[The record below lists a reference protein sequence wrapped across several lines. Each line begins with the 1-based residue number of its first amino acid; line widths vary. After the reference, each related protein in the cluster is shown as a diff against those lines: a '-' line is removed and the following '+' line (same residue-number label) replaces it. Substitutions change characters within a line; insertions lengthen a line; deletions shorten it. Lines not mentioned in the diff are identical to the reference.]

1 VFLSKPRC
9 GEAAGGAWFGLQTE
23 EDERMNVITS
33 RLPSHLAGRRL
44 PGRFARIGVLNLILG
59 AAFIGAGIAAY
70 LTVGTGSST
79 SNAAVRT
86 ATVQRGVV
94 LSTLSATG
102 TLQAATQLSLDF
114 TSSGQIVSVNVKA
127 GQHVKKGQVLGRID
141 STSAHQA
148 LLQAEASLRSANA
161 NLQTTLTGETA
172 PQRAQ
177 DAVTVAQARQSI
189 ANAKISFAAT
199 KRSIALDKVTTAA
212 SLSQA
217 QKQLRADQG
226 QLQVDLAKQKT
237 DSAIYAN
244 VDAATAAVTADKS
257 KVANDQAKQQTDQ
270 QSQLVWQQQLSS
282 DQASL
287 KTAQTNN
294 DAAGIT
300 AYTNATNSDQGQLN
314 ALAKI
319 LQSDGFAT
327 TTDQSQLSTDQ
338 AAQSALTSDAAAIK
352 ADEQKLAQD
361 HTSIASGQTSRSAT
375 QLKDVQS
382 LQSAKQQIASAQL
395 GLKSTLAS
403 IAMKQAPPTPS
414 ALAGAQGSVLQAQIS
429 LTNAQKAYTETT
441 LRAPGAGVVA
451 AVNGTVGTQATGGG
465 SSSNSSASSSSSGTG
480 SSSSS
485 SSSSGFVT
493 LTGLQGMQVLA
504 PFAETDAVKIQ
515 PGQAATVTVD
525 ALPSKQLAAH
535 LLSVSDIASSSSS
548 VVTYNGVFALDRS
561 ESELKPGMTANV
573 DVVTGEVDNVLH
585 VPTAAVRGSGASATV
600 TVLQNGKQ
608 TSVPV
613 VAGLQGDSSTA
624 ILSGLKENETVVLPS
639 VSISASTTGGTS
651 GTTTTGITGR
661 GGGGG
666 AFFGGGGFGG

>member
-1 VFLSKPRC
+1 MV
-9 GEAAGGAWFGLQTE
+9 GLQTE

-44 PGRFARIGVLNLILG
+44 SGRFARIGVLNLILA
-59 AAFIGAGIAAY
+59 AAFIGAGVAAY
-70 LTVGTGSST
+70 LTVGTSSST

-114 TSSGQIVSVNVKA
+114 TSSGQIVSVTVKA

-161 NLQTTLTGETA
+161 NLQTTLTGET
-172 PQRAQ
+172 PPERAQ
-177 DAVTVAQARQSI
+177 DAITVAQARQSV

-226 QLQVDLAKQKT
+226 QLQVDLAKQKA
-237 DSAIYAN
+237 DSATYAN

-319 LQSDGFAT
+319 LQSDGFAIT
-327 TTDQSQLSTDQ
+327 QDQNQVSVDQ
-338 AAQSALTSDAAAIK
+338 TAQSALTSDAAALK

-361 HTSIASGQTSRSAT
+361 HTAIASGQTSRTTT
-375 QLKDVQS
+375 QLKDAQS
-382 LQSAKQQIASAQL
+382 LQPAKQQVASAQL

-414 ALAGAQGSVLQAQIS
+414 ALAGAQASVLQAQIS
-429 LTNAQKAYTETT
+429 LANAQKAYAETT
-441 LRAPGAGVVA
+441 LRAPVAGVVA
-451 AVNGTVGTQATGGG
+451 AVNGTIGTQATGGG
-465 SSSNSSASSSSSGTG
+465 SSSNFSASSSSSGAA
-480 SSSSS
+480 SSSSAS

-573 DVVTGEVDNVLH
+573 DVVTGEADNVLH
-585 VPTAAVRGSGASATV
+585 VPTAAVRGSGSSATV

-666 AFFGGGGFGG
+666 GAFFPGGGFGG

>member
-1 VFLSKPRC
+1 
-9 GEAAGGAWFGLQTE
+9 
-23 EDERMNVITS
+23 MNAITS
-33 RLPSHLAGRRL
+33 RLPSRL
-44 PGRFARIGVLNLILG
+44 PGRLARLGPLNLIL
-59 AAFIGAGIAAY
+59 AAGLIGAGVAAY
-70 LTVGTGSST
+70 LTVGTSGSPTNS
-79 SNAAVRT
+79 AVRT

-114 TSSGQIVSVNVKA
+114 ASSGEIVSVNVKA
-127 GQHVKKGQVLGRID
+127 GEHVKKGQVLGRID
-141 STSAHQA
+141 STSARQA
-148 LLQAEASLRSANA
+148 LLQAEASLKSANA

-177 DAVTVAQARQSI
+177 DAVTVAQARQSV
-189 ANAKISFAAT
+189 ANAKTSYAAT
-199 KRSIALDKVTTAA
+199 KQSIALDKITTAA

-237 DSAIYAN
+237 DEATFAT
-244 VDAATAAVTADKS
+244 VDAATAAVNVDKA
-257 KVANDQAKQQTDQ
+257 KVATDQAKQQADQ
-270 QSQLVWQQQLSS
+270 QSQLTWQQQLSS

-294 DAAGIT
+294 DAGGIT

-319 LQSDGFAT
+319 LQTDGFT
-327 TTDQSQLSTDQ
+327 ITQDQNQLSTDQ
-338 AAQSALTSDAAAIK
+338 TAQSALTSDTATIK

-361 HTSIASGQTSRSAT
+361 HTSVASAKTNATSTRF
-375 QLKDVQS
+375 KDAQS

-414 ALAGAQGSVLQAQIS
+414 ALAGAQASVLQAQIS
-429 LTNAQKAYTETT
+429 LANAQKAYTQTT
-441 LRAPGAGVVA
+441 LRAPVAGVIA
-451 AVNGTVGTQATGGG
+451 AVNGTVGTEASGGG
-465 SSSNSSASSSSSGTG
+465 SSSSSSSASSSGNGAST
-480 SSSSS
+480 SS

-504 PFAETDAVKIQ
+504 PFAETDVVNIHT
-515 PGQAATVTVD
+515 GQAATVTVD
-525 ALPSKQLAAH
+525 ALPNKQLAAH
-535 LLSVSDIASSSSS
+535 LLSVSDVASSSSS
-548 VVTYNGVFALDRS
+548 VVTYNGIFALDRS
-561 ESELKPGMTANV
+561 EADLKPGMTANV
-573 DVVTGEVDNVLH
+573 DVVTGEADNVLH
-585 VPTAAVRGSGASATV
+585 VPTAAVRGSGANATV

-613 VAGLQGDSSTA
+613 VVGLQGDSSTA
-624 ILSGLKENETVVLPS
+624 ILSGLKANEVVVLPS
-639 VSISASTTGGTS
+639 VSITATS
-651 GTTTTGITGR
+651 GTTGSTTTTGFTGR
-661 GGGGG
+661 GGGGAG
-666 AFFGGGGFGG
+666 FGGFGGLGG

>member
-1 VFLSKPRC
+1 
-9 GEAAGGAWFGLQTE
+9 
-23 EDERMNVITS
+23 MNVITS

-44 PGRFARIGVLNLILG
+44 PGRFARIGVLNLVLG
-59 AAFIGAGIAAY
+59 AALIGAGVAAY
-70 LTVGTGSST
+70 LTVGTGSSS

-114 TSSGQIVSVNVKA
+114 TSSGQLVSVNVKA

-148 LLQAEASLRSANA
+148 LLQAEASYKSANA

-189 ANAKISFAAT
+189 VNAKNSLAAT
-199 KRSIALDKVTTAA
+199 KQSIALDKVTTAA
-212 SLSQA
+212 SMSQA

-237 DSAIYAN
+237 DSATYAN
-244 VDAATAAVTADKS
+244 VDVATAAVTADKS
-257 KVANDQAKQQTDQ
+257 KVAADQAKQQTDQ
-270 QSQLVWQQQLSS
+270 QSQLTWQQQLSS

-294 DAAGIT
+294 DTAGIT

-314 ALAKI
+314 ALSKI
-319 LQSDGFAT
+319 LQSDGFAIT
-327 TTDQSQLSTDQ
+327 ADQSQLSTDQ

-352 ADEQKLAQD
+352 ADEQKIAQD
-361 HTSIASGQTSRSAT
+361 HTSVASGVTNRTAT
-375 QLKDVQS
+375 QLKDKQS
-382 LQSAKQQIASAQL
+382 LQSATQQVASAQL

-403 IAMKQAPPTPS
+403 IALKQAPPTPS
-414 ALAGAQGSVLQAQIS
+414 ALAGAQASVLQAQIS
-429 LTNAQKAYTETT
+429 LANAKKTYAETT
-441 LRAPGAGVVA
+441 LRAPVTGIVA
-451 AVNGTVGTQATGGG
+451 AVNGTVGTEATGGG
-465 SSSNSSASSSSSGTG
+465 SSSSNSSAASSSGGSG

-485 SSSSGFVT
+485 SSSAAFVT

-504 PFAETDAVKIQ
+504 PFAETDVVNIQ

-525 ALPSKQLAAH
+525 ALPNKQLAAH
-535 LLSVSDIASSSSS
+535 LLSVSDVASSSSS
-548 VVTYNGVFALDRS
+548 VVTYSAIFALDRS
-561 ESELKPGMTANV
+561 EPNLKPGMTANV
-573 DVVTGEVDNVLH
+573 DVVTGEADNVLH
-585 VPTAAVRGSGASATV
+585 VPTAAVRGSGANATV

-613 VAGLQGDSSTA
+613 VVGLQGDSSTA
-624 ILSGLKENETVVLPS
+624 ILSGLKVNETVVLPS
-639 VSISASTTGGTS
+639 VSISASSTSGTS
-651 GTTTTGITGR
+651 GTTTTGFTGR

-666 AFFGGGGFGG
+666 GFGGFGGLGG